1 MGHQR
6 SSTTAVIP
14 ALNEER
20 SIGAVLDA
28 IPRHLV
34 DEIIVVDGGSS
45 DNTVAVAAAH
55 GATIVLEPRR
65 GYGRACT
72 VGANRA
78 RGEIVVFLDGDG
90 AADPS
95 EIAHLV
101 APIES
106 GEADLVLGSRLT
118 GAVAAG
124 AMPWHQWV
132 GNRLSARLIRTLYG
146 QPLTDLG
153 PFRAGRR
160 ARLAQMSL
168 CDLTYGWPT
177 EMVVKAMHA
186 GWRVVEVP
194 VTWHV
199 RSGGRSKISGTVRG
213 TTLATFHIL
222 RTIVRHAGR

>member
-1 MGHQR
+1 VGHQR

-153 PFRAGRR
+153 PFRVGCGCSVGSLTTGRSTTPRRCNSQQSWKAAR
-160 ARLAQMSL
+160 ARHMMIRCL
-168 CDLTYGWPT
+168 P
-177 EMVVKAMHA
+177 
-186 GWRVVEVP
+186 
-194 VTWHV
+194 
-199 RSGGRSKISGTVRG
+199 RSS
-213 TTLATFHIL
+213 IL
-222 RTIVRHAGR
+222 RHSFSTGE